1 MTVHWRERD
10 TICRR
15 HQWFIQLIQLVYF
28 INQMSWG
35 YLAQDFVWLLIEDCL
50 YESQHIVKIIIASI
64 IIPLG
69 LRQDET
75 MLGRNTAENI
85 TRKPMPSKPLKRMTM
100 RKIFNCQLA
109 VAQSI
114 IITQYTCQGFMAM

>member
-1 MTVHWRERD
+1 MTVHWRERDTICRVHWRERD

-28 INQMSWG
+28 INQMPWG

-69 LRQDET
+69 LRQDEI

-85 TRKPMPSKPLKRMTM
+85 TQKPMPSKPLKRMTM
-100 RKIFNCQLA
+100 RKMFICQLA

-114 IITQYTCQGFMAM
+114 